1 MNIIVEDGFSTI
13 HKTGVG
19 QYTDTI
25 NNLLQNLDC
34 KILTIEKIFL
44 CKIRNKFL
52 RRFLYN
58 IWLNSIFLLKLF
70 ILNKKITVIFTN
82 YAIPIFK
89 LKNVQYIS
97 VIHDLCMFK
106 FAQHENFIVN
116 TFEKNNVKNAV
127 KNSDKIITVS
137 NTIKNEL
144 IEFFQINS
152 KKIFVVHNAL
162 ARSFI
167 NNNSNSNALEK
178 YDIKT
183 KKYILSVATLNK
195 RKNIY
200 ELIKAYEG
208 IADKYPDLKLVL
220 VGGMGNENRKILT
233 KHPNVIFTGYIPD
246 EDIHSLYKNA
256 LLYVFPSLYEGFGT
270 PILEAQ
276 YSRCPILC
284 SDIPVFRE
292 IAGEGAE
299 YCEPIANAILNK
311 LKFLTDN
318 EQRRNE
324 LIDLGQDNVKRFNW
338 SEISKVIKNLIKKVE
353 E

>member
-246 EDIHSLYKNA
+246 EDIHSLYENA

-292 IAGEGAE
+292 IAGEGALF
-299 YCEPIANAILNK
+299 C
-311 LKFLTDN
+311 D
-318 EQRRNE
+318 
-324 LIDLGQDNVKRFNW
+324 
-338 SEISKVIKNLIKKVE
+338 ISINDFAKNLKNLISDENLQNQLVLKGSINIKKYRE
-353 E
+353 EKIIDDLINILKEL